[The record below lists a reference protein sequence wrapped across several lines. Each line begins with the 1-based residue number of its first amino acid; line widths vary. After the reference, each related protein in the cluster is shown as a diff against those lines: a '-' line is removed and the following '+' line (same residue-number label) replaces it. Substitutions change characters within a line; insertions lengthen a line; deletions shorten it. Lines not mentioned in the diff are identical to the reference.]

1 MFHKC
6 FRNMFGNVGR
16 PPKKFSN
23 KKGILVQY
31 LAHWV
36 ISPKN
41 ILEEIV
47 WVVFAKT
54 TTNILFGEM
63 NTSQQTMIESI
74 FWEIYMIYKNISHKY
89 FWTSLWANIFLK
101 QLFKRYH
108 SPKNNQKIF
117 WEMHLS
123 FFCKYLP
130 KVSQGIFR
138 AISSKLFLG
147 NLRREM
153 SPNMFLET
161 YCVRYHPNFFT
172 SYSWGISATNYPEEV
187 CWVIFPKKILED
199 IFWVRAKN
207 TSVFC
212 EISRKRRVNYIILW
226 EISRKK
232 SFWKTDFGDDSP
244 QQKSIFLVGC
254 PLQGSLKNIFSVRS
268 VFKAYLAKYLLEDA
282 WEILSREVSSVF
294 TPKKVFSLNSNRCAG
309 PCIKGLG
316 GTQHPRSPN
325 SAQINSSLVWP
336 RILLKHRKLLLGLP
350 GIYTP

>member
-1 MFHKC
+1 
-6 FRNMFGNVGR
+6 
-16 PPKKFSN
+16 
-23 KKGILVQY
+23 
-31 LAHWV
+31 
-36 ISPKN
+36 
-41 ILEEIV
+41 
-47 WVVFAKT
+47 
-54 TTNILFGEM
+54 
-63 NTSQQTMIESI
+63 
-74 FWEIYMIYKNISHKY
+74 
-89 FWTSLWANIFLK
+89 
-101 QLFKRYH
+101 
-108 SPKNNQKIF
+108 
-117 WEMHLS
+117 MHLS

-130 KVSQGIFR
+130 KVSQGILRDFSGDIFKTVPGKSAAR
-138 AISSKLFLG
+138 DVPKHVPRNILCEISPEFFYIIFLG
-147 NLRREM
+147 DICHKL
-153 SPNMFLET
+153 P
-161 YCVRYHPNFFT
+161 
-172 SYSWGISATNYPEEV
+172 WGSLLSDI
-187 CWVIFPKKILED
+187 PKENPWI

-212 EISRKRRVNYIILW
+212 EISPKRRVNYIILW

-294 TPKKVFSLNSNRCAG
+294 TPKKVFSLNSNRCVG